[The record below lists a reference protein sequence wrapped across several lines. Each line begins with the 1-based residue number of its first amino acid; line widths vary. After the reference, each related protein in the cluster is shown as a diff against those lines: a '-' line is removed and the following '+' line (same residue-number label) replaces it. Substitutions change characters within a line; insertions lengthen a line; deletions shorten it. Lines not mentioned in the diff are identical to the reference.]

1 MTTEYL
7 AFIASDGQIG
17 AIQIYGSDAPEEG
30 ATVNDLTVRYVSD
43 TLIND
48 NNILGLDH
56 FINRFVWK
64 DSAWFDRG
72 VTASDYYM
80 WVDNAWAVNTAGV
93 IAEVR
98 GLRNSH
104 LSMSDWTQMV
114 DAALTDAKKAEW
126 VTYRQTLRDAMANLP
141 SDLDDPD
148 DVVWPDTP

>member
-7 AFIASDGQIG
+7 AFISSDGQVG
-17 AIQIYGSDAPEEG
+17 AIQTYGSDAPEEG

-43 TLIND
+43 TLISD
-48 NNILGLDH
+48 NSILGQDH
-56 FINRFVWK
+56 FMNRFVWK

-80 WVDNAWAVNTAGV
+80 WVDNAWAINTAGV

-104 LSMSDWTQMV
+104 LGMSDWTQMV
-114 DAALTDAKKAEW
+114 DAPLTDAKKAEW
-126 VTYRQTLRDAMANLP
+126 VTYRQTLRDIMANLP
-141 SDLDDPD
+141 ADLDDPD